1 MVFDIL
7 PAQRAFYDGHQLPV
21 SSISL
26 ANSKASGAQAFSFD
40 VVSGSGDKTIIL
52 CSSEISSK
60 SRGAYVLLVLLLLLA
75 AILAYH
81 HPHSNSL
88 LRAYFDEYIHW

>member
-1 MVFDIL
+1 V
-7 PAQRAFYDGHQLPV
+7 QRASYDGHQLPV

-26 ANSKASGAQAFSFD
+26 AKSKASGAQTLSFD

-52 CSSEISSK
+52 CSSEINSK
-60 SRGAYVLLVLLLLLA
+60 SRRAHVLLVLFLLIV

-88 LRAYFDEYIHW
+88 LRAYLDNFMN